1 MQKTFY
7 WHDYETWGAKPSID
21 RPSQFAGVRTDEDLN
36 IIGEPLVIYCTPPA
50 DIWPNPEACL
60 VTGLTPQ
67 EAQQKGVTEREFIK
81 AIHRELS
88 KPGTCGVGY
97 NSIRF
102 DDEVTRYT
110 LYRNYFDPYEREW
123 RNGNSR
129 WDIIDMVRLCYA
141 LRPEG
146 IEWPVVDGKPSFKL
160 ELLTQA
166 NGIMHASAHDAYSDV
181 EATIKLAKLIKDKQ
195 PALYNHV
202 VNNKGKREATKLLDV
217 AGKKP
222 MLHISSKFPSVNGC
236 AGLISPLAFHPVNKN
251 AVIVINLSA
260 DPRPLWDLPV
270 EDIRARIFTSS
281 ADLPDGVDRLP
292 IKLIHL
298 NKCPILLTPKILDE
312 QAQQRLGIDKAQCER
327 NWQQLQRM
335 DIGEKLQ
342 QVFIE
347 NAFEPSAD
355 PEQQLYDGFLG
366 DTDKYVMADVR
377 KATGEELSRH
387 NFVFSDKRLN
397 DMLLRY
403 KARNFAQ
410 DLTVE
415 EKSEWDE
422 FVAQRL
428 LKGGDGCLSLKEM
441 QSKVSLLT
449 QQIKTGEGPFAGG
462 DTHKKLSVLAALSE
476 YVQAQPVIAEALTS
490 D

>member
-7 WHDYETWGAKPSID
+7 WHDYETWGANPAVD
-21 RPSQFAGVRTDEDLN
+21 RPSQFAGVRTDMDLN
-36 IIGEPLVIYCTPPA
+36 IIGEPLVIYCKPPE

-67 EAQQKGVTEREFIK
+67 ETLAKGVTEREFIK
-81 AIHRELS
+81 QIHRELA

-160 ELLTQA
+160 ENLTKA
-166 NGIMHASAHDAYSDV
+166 NGIVHASAHDAYSDV
-181 EATIKLAKLIKDKQ
+181 EATIKLARLIREKQ
-195 PALYNHV
+195 PALYEHV
-202 VNNKGKREATKLLDV
+202 VNNRGKREATKLLDV
-217 AGKKP
+217 ASKKP
-222 MLHISSKFPSVNGC
+222 MLHISSKFSSENGC
-236 AGLISPLAFHPVNKN
+236 AGLIAPLAYHPVNKN
-251 AVIVINLSA
+251 AVIVINLNADPKPLFDLSA
-260 DPRPLWDLPV
+260 D
-270 EDIRARIFTSS
+270 EIRARIFT
-281 ADLPDGVDRLP
+281 ATKDLPEGVERLP
-292 IKLIHL
+292 VKLIHL

-312 QAQQRLGIDKAQCER
+312 QAQARLGIDKAQCEKH
-327 NWQQLQRM
+327 WSQLQRM
-335 DIGEKLQ
+335 DITEKLQ
-342 QVFIE
+342 QVFAT
-347 NAFEPSAD
+347 NDFEGSLD
-355 PEQQLYDGFLG
+355 PERMLYDGFVG

-377 KATGEELSRH
+377 KANGAELSKH

-403 KARNFAQ
+403 KARNFPD
-410 DLTVE
+410 DLTD
-415 EKSEWDE
+415 SERAEWRE
-422 FVAQRL
+422 FVSLRL
-428 LKGGDGCLSLKEM
+428 KDGGDGVLSLSELNDKLVNIRAELEQQQDQD
-441 QSKVSLLT
+441 QSKE
-449 QQIKTGEGPFAGG
+449 QIA
-462 DTHKKLSVLAALSE
+462 KKLDIIKALE
-476 YVQAQPVIAEALTS
+476 QYVSKQSQLIIS
-490 D
+490 